1 VKAFGVHSVTSLATL
16 VIDVGSCIESH
27 RVEIGDPKVMTRTGE
42 KRETPLE
49 RADKHTSV
57 LQQLKNTKE
66 E

>member
-49 RADKHTSV
+49 RADKHT
-57 LQQLKNTKE
+57 
-66 E
+66 